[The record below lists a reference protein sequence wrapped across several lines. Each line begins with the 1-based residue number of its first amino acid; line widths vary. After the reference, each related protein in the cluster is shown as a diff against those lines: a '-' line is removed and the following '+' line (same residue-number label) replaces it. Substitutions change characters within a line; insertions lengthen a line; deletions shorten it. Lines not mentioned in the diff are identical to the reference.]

1 MAVLN
6 GRRTAAQWTGLDDSD
21 ECNSSTFVFSFYRTI
36 YIVIISTLEYS
47 GSAAWRRQKPCL
59 ISNFSVP
66 NPQTLLEGHSSNN
79 HYYAGLSSIQCQRLC
94 AGQRPLVRTPTRN
107 CVKPASTV
115 LHTNSS
121 QQTAYLQE
129 TCACSQPSSTLSR
142 YLFLHHASGQSLK
155 ICGRA
160 HPEEY
165 ALVILDIMRK

>member
-1 MAVLN
+1 MPFEL
-6 GRRTAAQWTGLDDSD
+6 RIL
-21 ECNSSTFVFSFYRTI
+21 I
-36 YIVIISTLEYS
+36 EYS

-107 CVKPASTV
+107 CVKPASTA
-115 LHTNSS
+115 LRTNSS

-142 YLFLHHASGQSLK
+142 YLFLHHAFGQSLK